1 MNQWIT
7 VIVVGLIFSFFGR
20 KMVETLWDLVGK
32 FYRLA
37 KKIYADR
44 VRPAVKKILA
54 VERRAA
60 RKDGLSRLEEI
71 VKSAELT
78 NGTFF
83 RSLELVHK
91 NLESLLGR
99 AEAAEQRLRTLL
111 TQAEAGRTDQYAN
124 AAILLSEGKETEQV
138 ANMVGLSQAQV
149 RLVQEL
155 RQVIGKERKATYA
168 NKSKAAAREDE
179 NRAGVGAY
187 REKDALL
194 KEKVAVG
201 ANGAAR

>member
-7 VIVVGLIFSFFGR
+7 VIIVGLIFSFFGR
-20 KMVETLWDLVGK
+20 KMVETLWDWLGK
-32 FYRLA
+32 LYQLSV
-37 KKIYADR
+37 KIYADR
-44 VRPAVKKILA
+44 VRPAIKKILA

-60 RKDGLSRLEEI
+60 RKDSLTRLEEI

-91 NLESLLGR
+91 NLESLLSR

-124 AAILLSEGKETEQV
+124 AAVLLSEGKEAEQV
-138 ANMVGLSQAQV
+138 AGMVGLSHAQV

-155 RQVIGKERKATYA
+155 RQIIGKEKKATYQ
-168 NKSKAAAREDE
+168 NKPKAAAREDE
-179 NRAGVGAY
+179 NGAGAGGY
-187 REKDALL
+187 REKDAPL

-201 ANGAAR
+201 ANGSAR